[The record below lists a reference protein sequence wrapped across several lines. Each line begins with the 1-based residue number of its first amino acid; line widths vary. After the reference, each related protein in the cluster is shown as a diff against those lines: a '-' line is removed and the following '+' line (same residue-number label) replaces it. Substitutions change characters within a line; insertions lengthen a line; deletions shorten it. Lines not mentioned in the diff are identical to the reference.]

1 MASRQEDKKERA
13 EAAARKVADE
23 LQDLNKG
30 TNEKGSMMHEETP
43 FDQGHDQR
51 SSGVIGNIFKSV
63 KETITGKAH
72 DTSETTLRESE
83 DVAAH
88 KIHGASET
96 TDQKASEAGQKMGE
110 DSAAEKEKQAENS
123 TVEKKATEYKDYA
136 KDSLIGQSTKLRNKG
151 EETKEATMKKTNGLK
166 DYGAEKAGEYKD
178 SVVDHKAKQMEHTM
192 MEKADY
198 IAEKAEEGKDT
209 TFGKISELKD
219 SAADAARRAV
229 GFFTGTKEDAAD
241 AALRNEEP
249 KELYEE
255 TEDNARKMMQE
266 LKLNEEGVQDEA
278 RQRAEAD
285 RETAAA
291 RGSAAKKNIYS
302 AMGNLTG
309 SIKEKLTM
317 PSDIVEETRAA
328 RELGGPKR
336 GMRTDVDE
344 RSPVARSGFVFT
356 TAKDDTSS

>member
-1 MASRQEDKKERA
+1 MAWRQEDKKERA
-13 EAAARKVADE
+13 EAAARKAADE
-23 LQDLNKG
+23 LHDLNKG

-43 FDQGHDQR
+43 FDQGHD
-51 SSGVIGNIFKSV
+51 SGVIRNIFKSV

-72 DTSETTLRESE
+72 NTSETTLRESE

-96 TDQKASEAGQKMGE
+96 TDQKASEAGQKLGE
-110 DSAAEKEKQAENS
+110 DSAEEKEKQAENS
-123 TVEKKATEYKDYA
+123 TMEKKATEYKDYA

-151 EETKEATMKKTNGLK
+151 EETKEATMKKANDLK

-192 MEKADY
+192 MEKAVD

-229 GFFTGTKEDAAD
+229 GFFTVTKEDAAD
-241 AALRNEEP
+241 AALRSEKP

-255 TEDNARKMMQE
+255 TEENTRKMMQE
-266 LKLNEEGVQDEA
+266 LKLNAEGIQDEA

-291 RGSAAKKNIYS
+291 S